1 MDYAERVKKLKK
13 DNEGNSFSIFGPCK
27 ENFEDLRAVMYDDS
41 ELFDGVVYTK
51 E

>member
-1 MDYAERVKKLKK
+1 MDYASRIKKLKK
-13 DNEGNSFSIFGPCK
+13 EDEGNSFSIFGPSK

-41 ELFDGVVYTK
+41 ELFDDIVFSK